1 MAQGP
6 GLHQV
11 QRLSLQQ
18 ILAPQLQ
25 QSLHLL
31 QVSSLELNQL
41 VHEELQ
47 QNPLLEEQ
55 PKDDPRVEVDGS
67 SDEIGPDNG
76 EAADREFKQEFETLS
91 KLDEEWREYFSQ
103 TSSFR
108 PRSAEAEE
116 QRQHFFDSI
125 VQQESLQEHLLHQLN
140 LTDLSPELRKVGELI
155 IGSIDDDGY
164 LTQSCNDCSPQMEN
178 LRKACDRCKGK
189 GCADCARR
197 AEAIRRACPGC
208 QGTGRRPLS
217 LEEMAISSGI
227 PLEQLQ
233 KALEVVQS
241 FHPVG
246 VGARSLRECLL
257 IQLDRLGKSESIEA
271 VIVNQHLDDLAKKR
285 FPEIARQRNLTLEQ
299 VQQIANF
306 ISTLEP
312 KPGRMFSV
320 EQHQYVAPD
329 VIVQRVNDDYVV
341 LINDEQIPHLRI
353 SNTYKELM
361 ASGDKLNEAKDYI
374 REKIRAGKFLIKSIH
389 QRQQT
394 IYNIAKVI
402 VERQREFLDKG
413 IAYLK
418 PLTMAQVA
426 EVVGVHETTVSR
438 AVANKY
444 MQTPQ
449 GLFEMKFFF
458 TPGFETASGVA
469 LSNTSVKD
477 AIQQLVEREDPT
489 KPLSDQEIVALLKE
503 KGIPIARRTV
513 AKYRN
518 ELNILPSNLRKK
530 F

>member
-55 PKDDPRVEVDGS
+55 SKDEPRVEVDGS
-67 SDEIGPDNG
+67 SDDGAPIVSERTEEQD
-76 EAADREFKQEFETLS
+76 FKQEFETLS

-103 TSSFR
+103 TSTFR
-108 PRSAEAEE
+108 PHSAQADEH
-116 QRQHFFDSI
+116 RQHFFDSI
-125 VQQESLQEHLLHQLN
+125 AQQESLQQHLLQQLN
-140 LTDLSPELRKVGELI
+140 FIEQTPEQRKVSELI
-155 IGSIDDDGY
+155 IGNVNDDGY
-164 LTQSCNDCSPQMEN
+164 LLAP
-178 LRKACDRCKGK
+178 
-189 GCADCARR
+189 
-197 AEAIRRACPGC
+197 
-208 QGTGRRPLS
+208 
-217 LEEMAISSGI
+217 LEEMAISSGT
-227 PLEQLQ
+227 PLDQLQ
-233 KALEVVQS
+233 RALETIQT

-246 VGARSLRECLL
+246 VGARNLKECLL
-257 IQLDRLGKSESIEA
+257 IQLERLGKSESIEA
-271 VIVNQHLDDLAKKR
+271 VLVNLHLDDLGKRR
-285 FPEIARQRNLTLEQ
+285 FPEIARTMNLTLEQ

-312 KPGRMFSV
+312 KPGRLFTID
-320 EQHQYVAPD
+320 EHHYVAPD
-329 VIVQRVNDDYVV
+329 VVVTRMEGEYAV

-361 ASGDKLNEAKDYI
+361 ASTEKVADAKEYI

-413 IAYLK
+413 ISCLK

-449 GLFEMKFFF
+449 GLYEMKFFF
-458 TPGFETASGVA
+458 TPGFETASGSS

-477 AIQQLVEREDPT
+477 AINQLVQHEDST

-518 ELNILPSNLRKK
+518 ELNILPSNLRKQY
-530 F
+530 

>member
-1 MAQGP
+1 MAGP

-31 QVSSLELNQL
+31 QVPTLELRSL
-41 VHEELQ
+41 VQEELQ
-47 QNPLLEEQ
+47 QNPLLEEI
-55 PKDDPRVEVDGS
+55 PKDEPQVDVEAPERS
-67 SDEIGPDNG
+67 AEAESGPDNEKG
-76 EAADREFKQEFETLS
+76 TTNEERAEFKEEFEVLS

-108 PRSAEAEE
+108 SRSPEQEE

-125 VQQESLQEHLLHQLN
+125 VQQESLQQHLLQQLSFMGVG
-140 LTDLSPELRKVGELI
+140 DERRKVAELI
-155 IGSIDDDGY
+155 IGSINDDGY
-164 LTQSCNDCSPQMEN
+164 LLTPIE
-178 LRKACDRCKGK
+178 
-189 GCADCARR
+189 
-197 AEAIRRACPGC
+197 E
-208 QGTGRRPLS
+208 LS
-217 LEEMAISSGI
+217 VSSGI

-233 KALEVVQS
+233 EALELVQT

-246 VGARSLRECLL
+246 VGARNLKECLL

-271 VIVNQHLDDLAKKR
+271 VLVNQHLDDLGRKR
-285 FPEIARQRNLTLEQ
+285 FPEIARAMNLSVEQ
-299 VQQIANF
+299 VQQLANF

-312 KPGRMFSV
+312 KPGRMFTT
-320 EQHQYVAPD
+320 EQQQYVAAD
-329 VIVQRVNDDYVV
+329 VVVQKVGDDYVV
-341 LINDEQIPHLRI
+341 LLNDEQIPHLRI

-361 ASGDKLNEAKDYI
+361 ASDEKSNDARDYI
-374 REKIRAGKFLIKSIH
+374 RDKIRAGKFLIKSIH

-413 IAYLK
+413 ISFLR

-449 GLFEMKFFF
+449 GLFEMKYFF
-458 TPGFETASGVA
+458 TPGFETAGGGA
-469 LSNTSVKD
+469 MSNTSVKEQ
-477 AIQQLVEREDPT
+477 ISKLIEREDPT
-489 KPLSDQEIVALLKE
+489 KPLSDQEIVAILKE
-503 KGIPIARRTV
+503 QGIPIARRTV

-518 ELNILPSNLRKK
+518 ELNILPSNLRKTY
-530 F
+530 

>member
-6 GLHQV
+6 GLQQV

-31 QVSSLELNQL
+31 QVSALELNQL

-47 QNPLLEEQ
+47 QNPLLEEMS
-55 PKDDPRVEVDGS
+55 KDDAPRVEMEGG
-67 SDEIGPDNG
+67 DEAGI
-76 EAADREFKQEFETLS
+76 ADERTEKNEKEFKEEFEALS

-103 TSSFR
+103 TNSFR
-108 PRSAEAEE
+108 GRSTEAEE

-125 VQQESLQEHLLHQLN
+125 VEQESLQQHLLSQLN
-140 LTDLSPELRKVGELI
+140 FTTVEPTQRKVVELL
-155 IGSIDDDGY
+155 IGTINDDGY
-164 LTQSCNDCSPQMEN
+164 LLTP
-178 LRKACDRCKGK
+178 
-189 GCADCARR
+189 
-197 AEAIRRACPGC
+197 
-208 QGTGRRPLS
+208 
-217 LEEMAISSGI
+217 LEEVSISSGI
-227 PLEQLQ
+227 LLADLQ
-233 KALEVVQS
+233 AAIELIQT

-246 VGARSLRECLL
+246 VGARNLKECLS
-257 IQLDRLGKSESIEA
+257 IQLRRIGKADSVEAKVVEQYLEELGK
-271 VIVNQHLDDLAKKR
+271 KR
-285 FPEIARQRNLTLEQ
+285 YPEIARLMNLKVEE
-299 VQQIANF
+299 VQSIANF
-306 ISTLEP
+306 IATLEP
-312 KPGRMFSV
+312 KPGRMFSTD
-320 EQHQYVAPD
+320 QHHYVAPD
-329 VIVQRVNDDYVV
+329 VVIQRVDDEYVI
-341 LINDEQIPHLRI
+341 LLNSEQIPHLRI

-361 ASGDKLNEAKDYI
+361 ASGDKVGDAKDYI
-374 REKIRAGKFLIKSIH
+374 KEKIRAGKFLIKSIH

-394 IYNIAKVI
+394 ISNIAKVI
-402 VERQREFLDKG
+402 LDRQRDFFDKG
-413 IAYLK
+413 VSHLK

-449 GLFEMKFFF
+449 GLFEMKYFF
-458 TPGFETASGVA
+458 TPGFETASGGT

-477 AIQQLVEREDPT
+477 AIAQLVGKEDAT

-518 ELNILPSNLRKK
+518 ELNILPSNLRKT

>member
-1 MAQGP
+1 MAGP
-6 GLHQV
+6 GLQQV

-55 PKDDPRVEVDGS
+55 PKDEPRVEVDGS
-67 SDEIGPDNG
+67 SDEAAPAKSESG
-76 EAADREFKQEFETLS
+76 EQDFKQEFETLA

-108 PRSAEAEE
+108 PRSAEADE

-125 VQQESLQEHLLHQLN
+125 IQQESLQQHLLQQLDFVDQE
-140 LTDLSPELRKVGELI
+140 LDLRKVAELV
-155 IGSIDDDGY
+155 IGNINDDGY
-164 LTQSCNDCSPQMEN
+164 LLTP
-178 LRKACDRCKGK
+178 
-189 GCADCARR
+189 
-197 AEAIRRACPGC
+197 
-208 QGTGRRPLS
+208 
-217 LEEMAISSGI
+217 LEELAISSGI
-227 PLEQLQ
+227 ALEKLQ
-233 KALEVVQS
+233 KALESIQT

-246 VGARSLRECLL
+246 VGSRNLKECLM
-257 IQLDRLGKSESIEA
+257 IQLDRIGKSESIEA
-271 VIVNQHLDDLAKKR
+271 VVVNQHLDDLGKKR
-285 FPEIARQRNLTLEQ
+285 FPEIARSMNITVEQ

-312 KPGRMFSV
+312 KPGRMFTLD
-320 EQHQYVAPD
+320 EHHYVAPD
-329 VIVQRVNDDYVV
+329 IVVQRVEDEYVV
-341 LINDEQIPHLRI
+341 LVNDEQIPHLRI

-361 ASGDKLNEAKDYI
+361 ASGEKAAEAKDYI
-374 REKIRAGKFLIKSIH
+374 RDKIRAGKFLIKSIH

-402 VERQREFLDKG
+402 VERQRDFFEKG
-413 IAYLK
+413 ISHLK
-418 PLTMAQVA
+418 PLTMAAVA

-449 GLFEMKFFF
+449 GLFEMKYFF
-458 TPGFETASGVA
+458 TPGFETASGA
-469 LSNTSVKD
+469 SLSNTSVKD
-477 AIQQLVEREDPT
+477 AIAQLVEREDT
-489 KPLSDQEIVALLKE
+489 MRPLSDQEIVALLKE

-530 F
+530 Y

>member
-1 MAQGP
+1 VPVHPKGWATTVAQGP

-31 QVSSLELNQL
+31 QVSTLELNQL

-47 QNPLLEEQ
+47 QNPLLEEVS
-55 PKDDPRVEVDGS
+55 KDEPRVEVEGPSDG
-67 SDEIGPDNG
+67 
-76 EAADREFKQEFETLS
+76 AASETPGAKEDREFKEEFEVLA

-103 TSSFR
+103 AGSVRTSS
-108 PRSAEAEE
+108 PEQEE

-125 VQQESLQEHLLHQLN
+125 VEQESLQQHLLQQLEFAEVP
-140 LTDLSPELRKVGELI
+140 DEERKAAELI
-155 IGSIDDDGY
+155 IGSINEDGY
-164 LTQSCNDCSPQMEN
+164 LLTP
-178 LRKACDRCKGK
+178 
-189 GCADCARR
+189 
-197 AEAIRRACPGC
+197 
-208 QGTGRRPLS
+208 
-217 LEEMAISSGI
+217 LEELAVSSGL

-233 KALEVVQS
+233 KALELVHT

-246 VGARSLRECLL
+246 VGARNLKECLL
-257 IQLDRLGKSESIEA
+257 IQLDRLGKSESVEA
-271 VIVNQHLDDLAKKR
+271 VIVNQHLDDLGRKR
-285 FPEIARQRNLTLEQ
+285 YPEIARAMNLTTEQ
-299 VQQIANF
+299 VQNIANF

-312 KPGRMFSV
+312 KPGRMFNT
-320 EQHQYVAPD
+320 EQQQYVAAD
-329 VIVQRVNDDYVV
+329 VVVQRMDDGEYAVI
-341 LINDEQIPHLRI
+341 LNNEQIPHLRI
-353 SNTYKELM
+353 SNTYKDLM
-361 ASGDKLNEAKDYI
+361 SADGNKATEAKEYI

-402 VERQREFLDKG
+402 TQRQREFLDKG
-413 IAYLK
+413 IAFLR

-449 GLFEMKFFF
+449 GLYEMKFFF
-458 TPGFETASGVA
+458 TPGFETASGGA
-469 LSNTSVKD
+469 MSNTSVKEQ
-477 AIQQLVEREDPT
+477 ISQLIEREDST
-489 KPLSDQEIVALLKE
+489 KPLSDQEIVAILKE
-503 KGIPIARRTV
+503 QGIPIARRTV

-518 ELNILPSNLRKK
+518 ELNILPSNLRKRY
-530 F
+530 

>member
-31 QVSSLELNQL
+31 QVPTLELAAL

-47 QNPLLEEQ
+47 QNPLLEEM
-55 PKDDPRVEVDGS
+55 PKDEPRVEVEASTD
-67 SDEIGPDNG
+67 
-76 EAADREFKQEFETLS
+76 EAAETGTAAKDDEDFKQEFEVLS
-91 KLDEEWREYFSQ
+91 KLDEEWREYFAS

-108 PRSAEAEE
+108 ARSPEQEE

-125 VQQESLQEHLLHQLN
+125 VQPESLQHHLLQQLN
-140 LTDLSPELRKVGELI
+140 FAGVPDEQRKAAELL
-155 IGSIDDDGY
+155 IGSINDDGY
-164 LTQSCNDCSPQMEN
+164 LTQACSE
-178 LRKACDRCKGK
+178 
-189 GCADCARR
+189 CAKKPAPD
-197 AEAIRRACPGC
+197 RACPKCHGA
-208 QGTGRRPLS
+208 GRAPLS
-217 LEEMAISSGI
+217 LEELAIGSGL

-233 KALEVVQS
+233 KALELVQT

-246 VGARSLRECLL
+246 VGARNLKECLL

-271 VIVNQHLDDLAKKR
+271 VVVNQHLDDLGRKR
-285 FPEIARQRNLTLEQ
+285 YPEIAKTLGLTVEQ

-312 KPGRMFSV
+312 KPGRMFTT
-320 EQHQYVAPD
+320 EQQQYVAPD
-329 VIVQRVNDDYVV
+329 VVVQRVDDDYVV
-341 LINDEQIPHLRI
+341 LLNDEQVPHLRI

-361 ASGDKLNEAKDYI
+361 AQGDKVNEAKDYI

-413 IAYLK
+413 IAHLK

-438 AVANKY
+438 SVANKY

-458 TPGFETASGVA
+458 TPGFETASGTA
-469 LSNTSVKD
+469 LSNTSVKEQIKD
-477 AIQQLVEREDPT
+477 LIDREDAT
-489 KPLSDQEIVALLKE
+489 KPLSDQEIVAILKE
-503 KGIPIARRTV
+503 QGIPIARRTV

-530 F
+530 Y

>member
-1 MAQGP
+1 MAGP

-31 QVSSLELNQL
+31 QVPTLELRSL
-41 VHEELQ
+41 VQEELQ
-47 QNPLLEEQ
+47 QNPLLEEVS
-55 PKDDPRVEVDGS
+55 KDEPRVESES
-67 SDEIGPDNG
+67 SEGG
-76 EAADREFKQEFETLS
+76 EEGGKETTNEERAEFKEEFEVLS

-108 PRSAEAEE
+108 SRSPEQEE

-125 VQQESLQEHLLHQLN
+125 VQLESLQQHLLQQLN
-140 LTDLSPELRKVGELI
+140 FGNIGDERRKVAELI
-155 IGSIDDDGY
+155 VGSINDDGY
-164 LTQSCNDCSPQMEN
+164 LLTPIE
-178 LRKACDRCKGK
+178 
-189 GCADCARR
+189 
-197 AEAIRRACPGC
+197 E
-208 QGTGRRPLS
+208 LS
-217 LEEMAISSGI
+217 VSSGI
-227 PLEQLQ
+227 PLDQLQ
-233 KALEVVQS
+233 AVLEIVQT

-246 VGARSLRECLL
+246 VGARNLKECLL

-271 VIVNQHLDDLAKKR
+271 VLVNQHLDDLGRKR
-285 FPEIARQRNLTLEQ
+285 FPEIARAMNLSVEQ
-299 VQQIANF
+299 VQKLANF

-312 KPGRMFSV
+312 KPGRMFTT
-320 EQHQYVAPD
+320 EQQQYVAAD
-329 VIVQRVNDDYVV
+329 VVVQKVGDDYVV
-341 LINDEQIPHLRI
+341 MLNDEQIPHLRI

-361 ASGDKLNEAKDYI
+361 ASGEKSNDARDYI
-374 REKIRAGKFLIKSIH
+374 RDKIRAGKFLIKSIH

-413 IAYLK
+413 ISCLR

-449 GLFEMKFFF
+449 GLFEMKYFF
-458 TPGFETASGVA
+458 TPGFETTSGGA
-469 LSNTSVKD
+469 MSNTSVKEQ
-477 AIQQLVEREDPT
+477 ISKLIEREDQT
-489 KPLSDQEIVALLKE
+489 KPLSDQEIVAILKE
-503 KGIPIARRTV
+503 QGIPIARRTV

-518 ELNILPSNLRKK
+518 ELNILPSNLRKTY
-530 F
+530 

>member
-31 QVSSLELNQL
+31 QVPTLELRSL
-41 VHEELQ
+41 VQEELQ
-47 QNPLLEEQ
+47 QNPLLEEVS
-55 PKDDPRVEVDGS
+55 KDEPRVEVESTVDETGAKD
-67 SDEIGPDNG
+67 SDSKE
-76 EAADREFKQEFETLS
+76 EADFKEEFEVLA
-91 KLDEEWREYFSQ
+91 KLDEEWRDYFSQ

-108 PRSAEAEE
+108 GRSPEQEE

-125 VQQESLQEHLLHQLN
+125 VQQESLQQHLLQQLN
-140 LTDLSPELRKVGELI
+140 FAGIADDQRKVAELV
-155 IGSIDDDGY
+155 IGSINDDGY
-164 LTQSCNDCSPQMEN
+164 LLTPVE
-178 LRKACDRCKGK
+178 
-189 GCADCARR
+189 
-197 AEAIRRACPGC
+197 E
-208 QGTGRRPLS
+208 LS
-217 LEEMAISSGI
+217 LSSGI

-233 KALEVVQS
+233 KALELVQT

-246 VGARSLRECLL
+246 VGARNLKECLL

-271 VIVNQHLDDLAKKR
+271 VLVNQHIDDLGRKR
-285 FPEIARQRNLTLEQ
+285 FPEIARSLGISVEQ
-299 VQQIANF
+299 VQELANF

-312 KPGRMFSV
+312 KPGRMFST
-320 EQHQYVAPD
+320 EQQQYVAAD
-329 VIVQRVNDDYVV
+329 VVGQKVNDDYIVM
-341 LINDEQIPHLRI
+341 LNDEQIPHLRI

-361 ASGDKLNEAKDYI
+361 ARDDKTNDARDYI
-374 REKIRAGKFLIKSIH
+374 RDKIRAGKFLIKSIH

-394 IYNIAKVI
+394 IHNIAKVI
-402 VERQREFLDKG
+402 VDRQHEFLENG
-413 IAYLK
+413 ISHLK

-449 GLFEMKFFF
+449 GLYEMKYFF
-458 TPGFETASGVA
+458 TPGFETASGGA
-469 LSNTSVKD
+469 MSNTSVKD
-477 AIQQLVEREDPT
+477 QISQLVDREDPM
-489 KPLSDQEIVALLKE
+489 KPLSDQEIVAILKE
-503 KGIPIARRTV
+503 QGIPIARRTV

-530 F
+530 Y